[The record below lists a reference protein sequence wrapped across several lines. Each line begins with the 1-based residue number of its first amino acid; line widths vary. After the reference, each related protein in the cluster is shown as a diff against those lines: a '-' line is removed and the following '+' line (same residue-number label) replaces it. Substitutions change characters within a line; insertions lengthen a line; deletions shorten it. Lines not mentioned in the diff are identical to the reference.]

1 MSWMDGFSLFGDS
14 PDLSLNP
21 ADFSLSD
28 QGPSQ
33 ALDAADYRLDPS
45 GVSTTLDLGGD
56 GGGGGFD
63 WSKIGQ
69 GFKDAGGIA
78 KAVMPLLGLGTGIAG
93 TVSSINAM
101 KGAGKAAKTREE
113 AIRTQ
118 MESAKRAQDLAPKV
132 EPIAEDLR
140 ALADP
145 LTALVPRQTG
155 VADRLRADVATPLT
169 AFGRSTLDLA
179 ERGELSPAE
188 QAQIDKSLQAARA
201 QLQDYFARAGLGDSQ
216 MLRDALDDLEMEAL
230 AMKGGRLDAAKKLGI
245 TSLEAGGRATGAE
258 SDVLSGAASTYTRA
272 GDVLSRAGQTYGVGG
287 NILGG
292 AGQTA
297 GGAAQSAA
305 SEEKMLADLIA
316 NVQRQIQALT
326 SGAA

>member
-1 MSWMDGFSLFGDS
+1 
-14 PDLSLNP
+14 
-21 ADFSLSD
+21 
-28 QGPSQ
+28 
-33 ALDAADYRLDPS
+33 
-45 GVSTTLDLGGD
+45 
-56 GGGGGFD
+56 
-63 WSKIGQ
+63 
-69 GFKDAGGIA
+69 
-78 KAVMPLLGLGTGIAG
+78 
-93 TVSSINAM
+93 
-101 KGAGKAAKTREE
+101 
-113 AIRTQ
+113 
-118 MESAKRAQDLAPKV
+118 
-132 EPIAEDLR
+132 
-140 ALADP
+140 
-145 LTALVPRQTG
+145 
-155 VADRLRADVATPLT
+155 
-169 AFGRSTLDLA
+169 
-179 ERGELSPAE
+179 
-188 QAQIDKSLQAARA
+188 
-201 QLQDYFARAGLGDSQ
+201 

-297 GGAAQSAA
+297 GSAAQSAA